1 MVGDCTIREYLCHYY
16 YFYIHYVQKVCTT
29 LSCQFVV
36 AIIYEVSGLSDSEHT
51 CGCVSLEDTD
61 GSVSSLV
68 VGSTS
73 SLSGIC
79 RESP

>member
-1 MVGDCTIREYLCHYY
+1 MPLLLLLLLLLLL
-16 YFYIHYVQKVCTT
+16 YIMCKKACIT

-79 RESP
+79 RGSP